1 MSDQPQFSIPDQTPI
16 QASGPHAGAGA
27 PRSGTIAWALGF
39 LIFLPIPVL
48 NLIVTGIVH
57 LIVGLGQRKHGGI
70 AAQNGVRA
78 ANWGLTVLC
87 WPVLMALTVLVAVLT
102 GSPGE
107 AGGVVF
113 APAMEALVFTMLGL
127 YFLVVLVALVFTII
141 GTVQANKGAR
151 VRLPVIPFLRARQG

>member
-1 MSDQPQFSIPDQTPI
+1 MSDQPQNSIPDQAPI
-16 QASGPHAGAGA
+16 RTSDTQAGAGA

-39 LIFLPIPVL
+39 LIFLPIPLL

-57 LIVGLGQRKHGGI
+57 LITGLGQRKHGGL

-78 ANWGLTVLC
+78 ANWGLTLLC

-102 GSPGE
+102 GSPAEG
-107 AGGVVF
+107 GGVVF
-113 APAMEALVFTMLGL
+113 TPAMEALVFTMFGL
-127 YFLVVLVALVFTII
+127 YFLIVLVALVYTII